1 MNCKPNDLAVVIS
14 NRHSDNVGAFV
25 RVRRIEIRHPELGA
39 FWAFDSAS
47 KPLKLGGF
55 GEAQYHFVEVVE
67 TTLENKAYLRDEDL
81 RPIRGVPQPIE
92 EKIDDS
98 VHL

>member
-14 NRHSDNVGAFV
+14 NRHSDNIGVFV
-25 RVRRIEIRHPELGA
+25 RVRQIEIKHPELGA

-55 GEAQYHFVEVVE
+55 GEDRYHYIEAIE
-67 TTLENKAYLRDEDL
+67 TTLENKAYLRDADL
-81 RPIRGVPQPIE
+81 NPIRGDQQVE
-92 EKIDDS
+92 EENVNDS
-98 VHL
+98 VRL